1 MGVGS
6 VRSFLMMAVLL
17 CRVPR
22 AAVARLPDPWSSY
35 HTTDEI
41 LSDFSRMAE
50 EHPRWLRWERVED
63 SLDVATITDSEE
75 PDDDKARLLLVFG
88 EHARELITA
97 ELALWLAR
105 VLVEEG
111 AEYHAW
117 TESETAFARS
127 LGRCHL
133 ARLVTER
140 PRIVTY
146 RAQQQ
151 ACNLLK
157 TEGRHTPYHL
167 RVDVGVYL

>member
-1 MGVGS
+1 M
-6 VRSFLMMAVLL
+6 
-17 CRVPR
+17 
-22 AAVARLPDPWSSY
+22 ARLPDPGVRT
-35 HTTDEI
+35 TTDEI

-117 TESETAFARS
+117 TESRRRSRARS
-127 LGRCHL
+127 
-133 ARLVTER
+133 
-140 PRIVTY
+140 
-146 RAQQQ
+146 
-151 ACNLLK
+151 ACD
-157 TEGRHTPYHL
+157 HP
-167 RVDVGVYL
+167 

>member
-1 MGVGS
+1 MQG
-6 VRSFLMMAVLL
+6 
-17 CRVPR
+17 
-22 AAVARLPDPWSSY
+22 AASGRGEASDPWSSY

-127 LGRCHL
+127 LGL
-133 ARLVTER
+133 R
-140 PRIVTY
+140 PPVMDGEDPPT
-146 RAQQQ
+146 
-151 ACNLLK
+151 
-157 TEGRHTPYHL
+157 L
-167 RVDVGVYL
+167 RNGCVGYVADAW